1 MKKFTLLLAAAML
14 SVASFAADAV
24 YKTALFGADYNSK
37 GVSSYT
43 DTWSA
48 TNDGFTVDIVNANNN
63 NNKDWTY
70 IRIGRKGNASVGSIT
85 TAAAIDKAVTKVVMT
100 IDQITA
106 TSVNS
111 ITLKTKAADADWIEA
126 GSFASATGAQEV
138 VLATPAADLQYQIV
152 VDCKS
157 GSKNGLVQISKVE
170 YYMQVSDVAATGI
183 TLDQTSLD
191 MEVGG
196 IATLVATLEPEGAT
210 TAVVW
215 TSSDE
220 NVATVDNGKV
230 TAVAAGDATITAT
243 AGEGVSA
250 TCAVKVAAAAPKTLA
265 ELDYA
270 VDGTQYALAPVTVV
284 YVNGASIYI
293 QDATGAG
300 LIYGSSLTLNAGD
313 VVAGLVVKTKV
324 FNKLPE
330 LETTLTNADV
340 TITAGAAPA
349 PVEAAAAPVAAD
361 VNKYLSLKGVVFAS
375 DAATLSGNYP
385 QNVTASF
392 NGADLVIR
400 DNFKITDGT
409 IKAGTYTIEGFVCLY
424 KTTVQFYP
432 TKIVSTPTGVENATV
447 AEKAVKMIENGQL
460 VIVREG
466 VKYNAQGAVVE

>member
-1 MKKFTLLLAAAML
+1 ML
-14 SVASFAADAV
+14 SVASFAADTLVKELNTNTVKGKDNGYATAEDV
-24 YKTALFGADYNSK
+24 VADGITWNATGNLTMQPWRIGGKNLTKEDRNVFTKTAITDDISKIEVSHGSSTVTMNSFKLLVASNADFSDAVEYPGEFKARETTTFTRPADANWANKYYKFVYNVTVGSSNK
-37 GVSSYT
+37 YFQLVGVKFYKEI
-43 DTWSA
+43 A
-48 TNDGFTVDIVNANNN
+48 DIV
-63 NNKDWTY
+63 
-70 IRIGRKGNASVGSIT
+70 
-85 TAAAIDKAVTKVVMT
+85 
-100 IDQITA
+100 
-106 TSVNS
+106 
-111 ITLKTKAADADWIEA
+111 
-126 GSFASATGAQEV
+126 
-138 VLATPAADLQYQIV
+138 
-152 VDCKS
+152 
-157 GSKNGLVQISKVE
+157 
-170 YYMQVSDVAATGI
+170 ATGI

-196 IATLVATLEPEGAT
+196 IATLVASLEPEGAT